1 MRINKEEAKDPK
13 QEQLDRIELR
23 LAEICMWMRF
33 QNRETLRT
41 LLQEVLR
48 SDRDRLIFELTDGVR
63 SATEIAQAAKVSQPR
78 ISQIW
83 NSWKPL
89 GIVVEVPS
97 ARGRC
102 RHISSL
108 AEIGM
113 KTGLTST
120 EAEPSSEQVA

>member
-1 MRINKEEAKDPK
+1 MSKED
-13 QEQLDRIELR
+13 QLDRIELR
-23 LAEICMWMRF
+23 LAEICMWLRF
-33 QNRETLRT
+33 QNREALRG

-48 SDRDRLIFELTDGVR
+48 SDRDKLIFELTDGIR

-89 GIVVEVPS
+89 GLVVEVPTTK
-97 ARGRC
+97 GRWK
-102 RHISSL
+102 HICSL

-113 KTGLTST
+113 NTAS
-120 EAEPSSEQVA
+120 

>member
-1 MRINKEEAKDPK
+1 MKITKEEAKDPK

-33 QNRETLRT
+33 QNRETLKE

-78 ISQIW
+78 ISQLW

-89 GIVVEVPS
+89 GIVVELPGT
-97 ARGRC
+97 RGRY
-102 RHISSL
+102 RHICSL
-108 AEIGM
+108 AELGM
-113 KTGLTST
+113 KTSLTSI
-120 EAEPSSEQVA
+120 EASTSSE